1 MPSKTR
7 SEYIAI
13 LKTRGKRGKLSKM
26 RKADLKR
33 LVEESEP
40 PMHPDSGRDEN
51 ETDQHGSG
59 THTKHGSGL
68 TLDPDPRAQGGGHYF
83 QSFGETAASEKRKYK
98 HEHEKSSMPT
108 RNKQRGSGKHDYRD
122 FVAAKMRQN
131 GGNMKAAVAEWR
143 EQSGGHMVRTDGTI
157 SAKENSK
164 YAHEHKNTPNPAK
177 GASAS
182 GESVASEAA
191 APAPKATP
199 PAPSAT
205 RRSVTGSRR
214 RAWR

>member
-40 PMHPDSGRDEN
+40 PMRPDSGRDEN

-59 THTKHGSGL
+59 AHTKHGSGL

-143 EQSGGHMVRTDGTI
+143 EQSGGHMVRTDGGGCGEGRDARGPPKVAAT
-157 SAKENSK
+157 
-164 YAHEHKNTPNPAK
+164 AHA
-177 GASAS
+177 
-182 GESVASEAA
+182 
-191 APAPKATP
+191 
-199 PAPSAT
+199 
-205 RRSVTGSRR
+205 RQ
-214 RAWR
+214 